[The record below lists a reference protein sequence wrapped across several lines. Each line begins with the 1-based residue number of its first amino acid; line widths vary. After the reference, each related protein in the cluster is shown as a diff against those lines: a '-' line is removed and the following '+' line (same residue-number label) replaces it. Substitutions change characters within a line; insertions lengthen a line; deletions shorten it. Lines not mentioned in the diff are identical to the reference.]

1 MTSFTRS
8 AHNITTNDPGFKSG
22 YVSLIGKPNVGK
34 STLLNRLIR
43 QKLAAIS
50 RRPQTTRNK
59 ITGICHLEG
68 GQIIIMDTP
77 GIHKGAHKL
86 NEAMVKT
93 SLSTFRDVDLILF
106 MVDAR
111 SGFGEEDAFVLE
123 SLQKAR
129 VPKILVINKIDL
141 IPKERI
147 LELTGEMNARD
158 TFAEIV
164 PVSALKE
171 DGLDLLQQVILKYL
185 PEGPQYFPEDMI
197 TDSPEEFLI
206 MEIIREKVIKLTAM
220 EIPYA
225 VAVVVDSIREG
236 KRGVLVI
243 DATLFV
249 EKASQ
254 KKIVIGSGGQLL
266 KKIGTH
272 AREEIELR
280 FGEKVFLNLFVK
292 VKERWRDNARDLKEF
307 GYTHGL
313 H

>member
-8 AHNITTNDPGFKSG
+8 ARNITTNDPGFKSG

-93 SLSTFRDVDLILF
+93 SLSTFSDVDLVLF
-106 MVDAR
+106 MIDAR

-147 LELTGEMNARD
+147 LELTGEVNARD
-158 TFAEIV
+158 TFAETV

-292 VKERWRDNARDLKEF
+292 VKERWRDNVRDLKEF
-307 GYTHGL
+307 GYTHGF